1 MNWNGT
7 FISSNFRWRDDST
20 LFATDFGKSWCAH
33 FIWHMKIWDIIDTL
47 CICLMTRSVALMA
60 PWLSYFLYLAFYL
73 WYTVHDIFFYIWN
86 FSVGDKFIL
95 IDFHLSACDF
105 FLLLTSYNM
114 VIRRLNMGHCA
125 LELKCCLFFLLR
137 SILRILKM

>member
-20 LFATDFGKSWCAH
+20 LFETDFGKSWCTH
-33 FIWHMKIWDIIDTL
+33 FIWRMKMWDIMDTL
-47 CICLMTRSVALMA
+47 CICLMIRSVALKH

-73 WYTVHDIFFYIWN
+73 WYAVHDIFFYIWT

-95 IDFHLSACDF
+95 IDFHLSACHI
-105 FLLLTSYNM
+105 FLLLTSYNL
-114 VIRRLNMGHCA
+114 VIRRLNMCHYA
-125 LELKCCLFFLLR
+125 LELKRCLFFYWDQFYVY
-137 SILRILKM
+137 